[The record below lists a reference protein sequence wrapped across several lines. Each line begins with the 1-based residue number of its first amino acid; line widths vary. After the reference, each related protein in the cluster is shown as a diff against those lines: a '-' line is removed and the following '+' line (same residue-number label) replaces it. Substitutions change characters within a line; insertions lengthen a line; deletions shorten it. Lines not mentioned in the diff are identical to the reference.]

1 MSDRKSG
8 SGGIFIGL
16 ISSLFM
22 LGAVLLLAYFAYTF
36 ANPYH
41 ALNPLQPPTP
51 TADQQAALVEEPAGE
66 PANELADSPAED
78 AQTDP
83 TAAPT
88 LPAPPTNTPLPQPS
102 NTPIPFPT
110 STPVVINTPQNTPTL
125 EPVQKFTAQEG
136 TPSYIPYSGGC
147 SGVYIAGN
155 ITDIDH
161 NPVMLMT
168 VRAVGNLNGEEIFIE
183 VLSGSNTDYTIS
195 GWEIKLSDTLV
206 TSTGS
211 ITLSLYQQGGWEPI
225 SEEVL
230 LDTYNDCSRNLVVV
244 NFIQE

>member
-1 MSDRKSG
+1 MSGRKSG
-8 SGGIFIGL
+8 SGGIFLGL
-16 ISSLFM
+16 VSSLFM

-41 ALNPLQPPTP
+41 ALNPFQPPTP
-51 TADQQAALVEEPAGE
+51 TAAQQSAVEEPAKD
-66 PANELADSPAED
+66 PASDPAEQPAED
-78 AQTDP
+78 PQSDP

-88 LPAPPTNTPLPQPS
+88 LPAPPTETPLPLPT
-102 NTPIPFPT
+102 NTPFPT
-110 STPVVINTPQNTPTL
+110 ATPVVINTPVKTPTL
-125 EPVQKFTAQEG
+125 EPVEKFTAQEG

-147 SGVYIAGN
+147 SGLYVAGN

-168 VRAVGNLNGEEIFIE
+168 VRAVGNLDGEEIFIE

-206 TSTGS
+206 SSSGS
-211 ITLSLYQQGGWEPI
+211 ITISLYQQGGWEPI

-230 LDTYNDCSRNLVVV
+230 IDTYNDCSRNLAVV
-244 NFIQE
+244 NFVQK